1 MLDEDGEPRG
11 HRDGGGRHQDLPLAD
26 RRPRHD
32 PAPGAA
38 ALRPDGLGALGRLG
52 YACARHGWLVVAGWI
67 VVLVL
72 SVAGHRAFGGTYADD
87 FTLPASPAQ
96 QGADLLAAHGTSAG
110 GPSGQVV
117 YAVSTGTLTAHRTA
131 IEQTRAAVA
140 ALPHVVSVSDPLA
153 QVSPDG
159 RTAYA
164 TVHFAANPQSYGPD
178 YVTQVDRAVAPARA
192 DGVQVDYGGQL
203 GVASRPKANDVRSEA
218 VGIAAAI
225 VILLVGFGSVLAAGL
240 PIASALIAALSGLS
254 ILGMLAA
261 AITFPSVSPTLAV
274 MMGLGVS
281 IDYALFLSTRHR
293 QLVMDGVDPTSA
305 AARTNDASGGAVLV
319 AAATVVIA
327 LLGLYASGLAFIGKM
342 GLAAGVAVVVG
353 ALAAVTLV
361 PAMLGLAGRRI
372 DVVRVRRRP
381 VAEPAA
387 DHGGGW
393 RGYARTVARRP
404 WLFLVAGMLVL
415 GTLAVPLASIQLGH
429 VDAGADPTSFTDRR
443 AYDAI
448 AKGFGVGANS
458 PITVVA
464 DLGAAGSRADAGSVS
479 AALAS
484 ALGHVPDV
492 ASVSPPRATPDGALV
507 VATVIP
513 ASDPQSSATND
524 LVDTLEHTTVPG
536 ALAGTGA
543 TGYVTGVLAAQ
554 LQFRDEVN
562 ARLPWII
569 LTVVLASFVLLVVT
583 FRAPVLAI
591 KAAAMNVV
599 SVAAAYGVV
608 VAVFQWGWGASLL
621 GLGSSVPI
629 ESYVPMMMFA
639 IVFGLSMDYEV
650 FLLSRVREAWL
661 RTRDNTAAVVEGLS
675 VTARVITCAAL
686 IMASV
691 FLAFLASSNVV
702 VKMFALGLGASI
714 LIDAFVIRLLL
725 VPSLM
730 FLLGRTNLWT
740 PRWLDRALGRFSL
753 LHEEQRPV
761 PMSETTACIS
771 ARERPTGIEPA

>member
-11 HRDGGGRHQDLPLAD
+11 HRDG
-26 RRPRHD
+26 
-32 PAPGAA
+32 
-38 ALRPDGLGALGRLG
+38 RPDGLGALGRLG
-52 YACARHGWLVVAGWI
+52 YACARHGRLVVAGWI

-72 SVAGHRAFGGTYADD
+72 SVAGLRAFGGTYADD
-87 FTLPASPAQ
+87 FTLPASSAQ
-96 QGADLLAAHGTSAG
+96 QGANLLAAHGASAG

-117 YAVSTGTLTAHRTA
+117 YTVSTGTLTAHRTA

-261 AITFPSVSPTLAV
+261 AVTFPSVSPTLAV

-387 DHGGGW
+387 DHAGGW

-404 WLFLVAGMLVL
+404 WLFLAAGILVL

-448 AKGFGVGANS
+448 ASGFGVGANS

-464 DLGAAGSRADAGSVS
+464 DLGAASSRADAGSVS

-492 ASVSPPRATPDGALV
+492 ASVSPPRPTPDGALV

-524 LVDTLEHTTVPG
+524 LVDTLEHTTVPD

-591 KAAAMNVV
+591 KAAVMNVI

-661 RTRDNTAAVVEGLS
+661 RTRDNTASVVEGLS

-730 FLLGRTNLWT
+730 FLLGRANWWT

-753 LHEEQRPV
+753 LHE
-761 PMSETTACIS
+761 
-771 ARERPTGIEPA
+771 